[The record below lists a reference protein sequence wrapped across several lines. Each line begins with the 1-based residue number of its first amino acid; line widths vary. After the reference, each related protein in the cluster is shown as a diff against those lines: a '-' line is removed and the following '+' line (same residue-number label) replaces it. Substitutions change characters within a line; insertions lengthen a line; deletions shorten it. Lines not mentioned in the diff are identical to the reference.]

1 MSILLSK
8 VMKRVVVGTFAVV
21 GSVAFAQNVPV
32 GKASEAAFKIDLGNL
47 LKIPVGNTLVHI
59 GINQHEP
66 CVKCYNV
73 RMPIRRHIAI
83 LLTAVA
89 AVVLART
96 LTVSLP
102 PVAHADTETVANVP
116 LAASLDTAGRFAFSL
131 TCIATP
137 TNNVEV
143 AFGRDANVNGALD
156 VDEIERVVGWDC
168 GAWFTRSGADGEYI
182 TAETSSSGETRTIS
196 WELKT
201 SLQGA
206 PSRLSVVADG
216 MTVFSEL
223 SIADGYSPT
232 WNMMRL
238 VGRGLDASQEN
249 FSVTVSPDGTT
260 IFMR

>member
-1 MSILLSK
+1 MELWNCAIMPLWHYEIEGGQFHNGIMPQCHNASFQLVIGHWNWILAT
-8 VMKRVVVGTFAVV
+8 MATFLK
-21 GSVAFAQNVPV
+21 AF
-32 GKASEAAFKIDLGNL
+32 S
-47 LKIPVGNTLVHI
+47 I

-96 LTVSLP
+96 LMVSLP

-143 AFGRDANVNGALD
+143 AFGKDANGNGALD

-182 TAETSSSGETRTIS
+182 TAETCSSGETRTIS

>member
-1 MSILLSK
+1 M
-8 VMKRVVVGTFAVV
+8 
-21 GSVAFAQNVPV
+21 
-32 GKASEAAFKIDLGNL
+32 
-47 LKIPVGNTLVHI
+47 
-59 GINQHEP
+59 
-66 CVKCYNV
+66 KCYTSS
-73 RMPIRRHIAI
+73 MPIKRHMAI

-89 AVVLART
+89 AVAFAGT
-96 LTVSLP
+96 LTVGLP

-143 AFGRDANVNGALD
+143 AFGRDANGNGALD

-182 TAETSSSGETRTIS
+182 TAETCSSGETRTIS

-216 MTVFSEL
+216 MTVFPEL

-232 WNMMRL
+232 WNKMRL

>member
-1 MSILLSK
+1 M
-8 VMKRVVVGTFAVV
+8 
-21 GSVAFAQNVPV
+21 
-32 GKASEAAFKIDLGNL
+32 
-47 LKIPVGNTLVHI
+47 
-59 GINQHEP
+59 
-66 CVKCYNV
+66 
-73 RMPIRRHIAI
+73 
-83 LLTAVA
+83 
-89 AVVLART
+89 
-96 LTVSLP
+96 
-102 PVAHADTETVANVP
+102 
-116 LAASLDTAGRFAFSL
+116 
-131 TCIATP
+131 
-137 TNNVEV
+137 
-143 AFGRDANVNGALD
+143 
-156 VDEIERVVGWDC
+156 VGWDC

-182 TAETSSSGETRTIS
+182 TAETCSSGETRTIS

>member
-1 MSILLSK
+1 M
-8 VMKRVVVGTFAVV
+8 
-21 GSVAFAQNVPV
+21 
-32 GKASEAAFKIDLGNL
+32 
-47 LKIPVGNTLVHI
+47 
-59 GINQHEP
+59 
-66 CVKCYNV
+66 KCYTSS
-73 RMPIRRHIAI
+73 MPIKKHMAI

-96 LTVSLP
+96 ATVGLP
-102 PVAHADTETVANVP
+102 PAAHVDTETVANVP
-116 LAASLDTAGRFAFSL
+116 LAASLDAAGRFAFSL

-143 AFGRDANVNGALD
+143 AFGRDANGNGTLD
-156 VDEIERVVGWDC
+156 VDEVERVVGWDC
-168 GAWFTRSGADGEYI
+168 GAWFTRGGADGEYV
-182 TAETSSSGETRTIS
+182 TAETGSGEETRTIS

-201 SLQGA
+201 GLRGT

-216 MTVFSEL
+216 VTVFSEL
-223 SIADGYSPT
+223 SLADGYSPT

-238 VGRGLDASQEN
+238 VGRGLDASQES

>member
-1 MSILLSK
+1 MELWNCAIMPLWHYEIEGGQFHNGIMPQCHNASFQLVIGHWNWILA
-8 VMKRVVVGTFAVV
+8 TFLK
-21 GSVAFAQNVPV
+21 AF
-32 GKASEAAFKIDLGNL
+32 S
-47 LKIPVGNTLVHI
+47 I
-59 GINQHEP
+59 GINPHELR
-66 CVKCYNV
+66 VKCYNV

-143 AFGRDANVNGALD
+143 AFGRDANGNGALD

-182 TAETSSSGETRTIS
+182 TAETCSSGETRTIS